1 MPHMCVGGLGQHCF
15 RQWLGAEQT
24 QVIGRINAY
33 LLSNGLLRTIF
44 SENWIEILRFSFQ
57 NLKHS
62 SIWKCRLL
70 IGGHFFQRRGGEV
83 KMKPLPGIR
92 PTVEIQNTF
101 QLLQLISLIPI
112 RLLFGL
118 TYRGW
123 DKMAAISQ
131 TNLSN
136 AFSWMKLLEFLLKFN
151 WNLFPRVQFTTF
163 RHWFW

>member
-1 MPHMCVGGLGQHCF
+1 MAGRRTDASHCPNQCWF
-15 RQWLGAEQT
+15 IVKWTLKNNLQWKLN
-24 QVIGRINAY
+24 RD
-33 LLSNGLLRTIF
+33 S
-44 SENWIEILRFSFQ
+44 EILIPEFEAFKH
-57 NLKHS
+57 LKMS
-62 SIWKCRLL
+62 AANWRP
-70 IGGHFFQRRGGEV
+70 FFPEERGGGGGGGGV

-131 TNLSN
+131 TNHSN
-136 AFSWMKLLEFLLKFN
+136 AFSWVKLLEFRLKFN
-151 WNLFPRVQFTTF
+151 WSLFPRVQFTTF